1 MVGNRKTGGLHSQIR
16 KRALFEI
23 TGLAVLSVLVYH
35 QRQFVRQAVDAIRDN
50 DPLFFC
56 LAVVAYWFFL
66 PITAL
71 SFKLLS
77 EKKIPLLTATA
88 AHLAGSGPGRIIPAS
103 LGRAGLMVIY
113 LRKIG
118 FNLQSA
124 VVITTANSLIG
135 VAINTLLLLVVLLY
149 QPAVRGGIAN
159 AAWPATIA
167 GVSIA
172 VFLLVAIIVS
182 ILNLKSLRKTKLKLN
197 TAWRQV
203 RTLLVRHPSRMVGLI
218 LSGLIIILSNLL
230 ILLLC
235 ALALDQ
241 YFVVYDLFIALS
253 AGVVI
258 GSLLPTPGGIGGV
271 EAGIIAV
278 LILLGYEPAASTGTA
293 LLYRAVTYWMPL
305 LPGTAAY
312 FYLREKKLV

>member
-1 MVGNRKTGGLHSQIR
+1 
-16 KRALFEI
+16 
-23 TGLAVLSVLVYH
+23 
-35 QRQFVRQAVDAIRDN
+35 
-50 DPLFFC
+50 
-56 LAVVAYWFFL
+56 
-66 PITAL
+66 
-71 SFKLLS
+71 
-77 EKKIPLLTATA
+77 
-88 AHLAGSGPGRIIPAS
+88 
-103 LGRAGLMVIY
+103 
-113 LRKIG
+113 
-118 FNLQSA
+118 
-124 VVITTANSLIG
+124 
-135 VAINTLLLLVVLLY
+135 
-149 QPAVRGGIAN
+149 
-159 AAWPATIA
+159 
-167 GVSIA
+167 
-172 VFLLVAIIVS
+172 
-182 ILNLKSLRKTKLKLN
+182 LN